1 METSQNGLF
10 EKRECSRID
19 LEAKVTFKTSE
30 AESMI
35 LGWIQNI
42 SHGGFKLKADIPLI
56 FKYIFNVGDEVL
68 FEAYE
73 DFFKLKGKGQVRWTS
88 THLNEVGIKFDELDN
103 RGKQSLKDFLGM
115 F

>member
-1 METSQNGLF
+1 MENSQNGQF

-19 LEAKVTFKTSE
+19 LEAKVTLKTSE

-42 SHGGFKLKADIPLI
+42 SHGGFKLKADTPLI
-56 FKYIFNVGDEVL
+56 LKDYFHVGDEVL

-88 THLNEVGIKFDELDN
+88 TNLNEVGIKFDELDN
-103 RGKQSLKDFLGM
+103 RGKESLEDFLGM